1 MFTDPAQPNLPRT
14 ASDQTPPACD
24 QDERTDDPILVEE
37 RRHLSETYAKLE
49 AMEQAL
55 VAKIQKLDDDVAAD
69 KEMLAD
75 ELTGNFASMGEAF
88 ETYAEFASANKTID
102 LYNAA
107 QELNFQNLQ
116 KVRLLMHQPYFAK
129 VALQFKP
136 GDAPKE
142 LYIGNAGISD
152 DNYKRLVVDW
162 RSPVAEV
169 YYNQENGPTSYKA
182 NGRTINVD
190 LELRRQ
196 FDIEADRLN
205 AYFDTTVAIQ
215 DAMLLAS
222 LSQERSSHM
231 RAITATIQKEQN
243 EVIRHEDVD
252 ALLVN
257 GIAGSG
263 KTSVL
268 MQRIAYLFYQH
279 RETLKPEEVCLI
291 TPNPVFSR
299 YIEQVLPDLGESNPE
314 TMTFDQFM
322 ASVMPAERSRGRA
335 DISPDALARIDEA
348 VRGLAFDPND
358 FKDIVCDGTQLISA
372 GQIRQAA
379 DKFHRIPAGP
389 HLVTLMRE
397 ELHKRLENRL
407 RQMAATERAQNEAT
421 SLSVQEQVRIFHET
435 IAPQTDAELRECTLT
450 YLHDRYAA
458 AFDIVERDEWLRI
471 DRIGMRILGAEG
483 LLPVEWVYLKMAV
496 SGMGGTTLG
505 TVVAFLS
512 LNKGFNMPISQVSM
526 QANSIIMALAG
537 AERIFKMMDEESET
551 DEGYVTLVNAKYD
564 RDDNLVEATERTGI
578 WAWKHP
584 HHDGTTTYHKLEGN
598 ITFTDVDFGYVPEKT
613 VLHGINLYGRP
624 GQKIAFVGSTGAG
637 KTTITNLINRFY
649 DIQDGKIRYD
659 GINIHK
665 IKKADLRRSL
675 GIVLQDTHLFTG
687 TVMENI
693 RYGRLDATD
702 EECIAAARLANA
714 DGFIKRLP
722 EGYNTMLTGD
732 GANLS
737 QGQRQL
743 LAIARAAVADP
754 PVLILDEAT
763 SSIDTRTEALVQR
776 GMDGLMY
783 GRTSFVIAH
792 RLSTVRNADCIVVL
806 EQGRIIERG
815 SHDEL
820 IAKKGKYYQLYTGNL
835 AED

>member
-190 LELRRQ
+190 LKLRRQ

-231 RAITATIQKEQN
+231 KAITATIQKEQN

-496 SGMGGTTLG
+496 SGMGDASVKYVMVDEVQDYTCAQLMVLRRYFRRARFLLLG
-505 TVVAFLS
+505 DENQAIKDHTASFAEIKSVFEQAGSEVQECRLLTSYRSSPQITELFTKL
-512 LNKGFNMPISQVSM
+512 MPKEDRMRVSSV
-526 QANSIIMALAG
+526 QHER
-537 AERIFKMMDEESET
+537 AEPCIASFD
-551 DEGYVTLVNAKYD
+551 DEGAYEDALRDAVEQARGMAGLTAVIADSRASLKRVQSILGENAPAVISD
-564 RDDNLVEATERTGI
+564 
-578 WAWKHP
+578 
-584 HHDGTTTYHKLEGN
+584 
-598 ITFTDVDFGYVPEKT
+598 
-613 VLHGINLYGRP
+613 
-624 GQKIAFVGSTGAG
+624 
-637 KTTITNLINRFY
+637 
-649 DIQDGKIRYD
+649 
-659 GINIHK
+659 
-665 IKKADLRRSL
+665 
-675 GIVLQDTHLFTG
+675 
-687 TVMENI
+687 
-693 RYGRLDATD
+693 DATLPASGVVLMTLEFAKGLEFD
-702 EECIAAARLANA
+702 QVIIPDARAEV
-714 DGFIKRLP
+714 F
-722 EGYNTMLTGD
+722 GD
-732 GANLS
+732 G
-737 QGQRQL
+737 RV
-743 LAIARAAVADP
+743 ARNR
-754 PVLILDEAT
+754 LYTSISRAT
-763 SSIDTRTEALVQR
+763 
-776 GMDGLMY
+776 
-783 GRTSFVIAH
+783 
-792 RLSTVRNADCIVVL
+792 
-806 EQGRIIERG
+806 GRIVI
-815 SHDEL
+815 
-820 IAKKGKYYQLYTGNL
+820 L
-835 AED
+835 APGALTPLLD